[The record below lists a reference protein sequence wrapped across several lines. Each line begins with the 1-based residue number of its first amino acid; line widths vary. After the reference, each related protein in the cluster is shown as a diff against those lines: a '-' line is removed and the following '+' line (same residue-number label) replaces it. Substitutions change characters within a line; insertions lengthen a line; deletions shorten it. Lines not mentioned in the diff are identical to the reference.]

1 MTQPAIKEP
10 EPTTVEPSSGLTDF
24 ILHRPHVTALRAK
37 IVANEIEATATALSA
52 GMISP
57 EAALL
62 HLYESGAAGL
72 IPTSSAVVK

>member
-1 MTQPAIKEP
+1 VVTEA
-10 EPTTVEPSSGLTDF
+10 SSAFVAFLLARF
-24 ILHRPHVTALRAK
+24 RVAALRTK

-52 GMISP
+52 GIVTP

-62 HLYESGAAGL
+62 HLQESGAAGL